1 MKKILIL
8 ILFSNFIFAQSKD
21 IYGLWV
27 NLEGEYVRISED
39 NSFRRYT
46 KSYYSN
52 KIIDLAV
59 GEIKLINNEMR
70 IFRKDTADNYE
81 LCYYVGY
88 ENMVICRP
96 RSQKAWLWQKI
107 SN

>member
-1 MKKILIL
+1 
-8 ILFSNFIFAQSKD
+8 
-21 IYGLWV
+21 
-27 NLEGEYVRISED
+27 
-39 NSFRRYT
+39 
-46 KSYYSN
+46 
-52 KIIDLAV
+52 
-59 GEIKLINNEMR
+59 MR
-70 IFRKDTADNYE
+70 IFRKDTADSYE